1 MRARRRGRTPIP
13 SRVDTFLRL
22 TRRLRASRAAKS
34 PRPRVALGTSRR
46 PSTLS
51 EPLVLS
57 LGIVGLPNVGKSS
70 LFNALTSSAAAAAAN
85 YPFCTVDPNVGMV
98 EVPDERLGRLAEVV
112 QPKRTVPAVVQFM
125 DIAGLVKGAAQGEG
139 LGNKFLANI
148 RETDAIV
155 HVVRCFEDPDVT
167 HVMGDVNPVR
177 DREVIEFELALADLG
192 SVEKRLDKVQR
203 SARSGDK
210 DAQAELPVLEVANR
224 TLAEGKSLREAAL
237 DAGQRA
243 LLAPLQLL
251 TLKPVLYAANVTD
264 AELSGEEGA
273 HVRALRAAV
282 AASGEAAEVVTFS
295 AKIEAE
301 LAELSPEERREFLGS
316 LGIESAG
323 LDRLIRAGYHLLG
336 LQTYFTAG
344 EQEVRAWTIH
354 LGDTAPKAAGVIHTD
369 FERGFIRAETVSYA
383 DFVALR
389 GWKEAREKG
398 AVRSEGKEYLVKDG
412 DVMLF
417 RFNV

>member
-1 MRARRRGRTPIP
+1 M
-13 SRVDTFLRL
+13 
-22 TRRLRASRAAKS
+22 
-34 PRPRVALGTSRR
+34 
-46 PSTLS
+46 
-51 EPLVLS
+51 LS

-70 LFNALTSSAAAAAAN
+70 LFNALTSSASAAAAN

-98 EVPDERLGRLAEVV
+98 EVPDERLGKLAEIV
-112 QPKRTVPAVVQFM
+112 QPRKTVPAVVQFM
-125 DIAGLVKGAAQGEG
+125 DIAGLVKGASQGEG

-177 DREVIEFELALADLG
+177 DREVIEFELALSDLG
-192 SVEKRLDKVQR
+192 SVEKRLEKTQR
-203 SARSGDK
+203 AARTGDK
-210 DAQAELPVLEVANR
+210 DAQAELPALEIANK
-224 TLAEGKSLREAAL
+224 TLSEGKSLREAGLTPA
-237 DAGQRA
+237 QRVM
-243 LLAPLQLL
+243 LAPLQLL
-251 TLKPVLYAANVTD
+251 TMKPVLYAANVTD
-264 AELSGEEGA
+264 AELSGEEGV
-273 HVRALRAAV
+273 HVKALRAAIES
-282 AASGEAAEVVTFS
+282 SGEAAEVVTFS

-301 LAELSPEERREFLGS
+301 LAELSPDERREFLSS

-354 LGDTAPKAAGVIHTD
+354 NGDTAPRAAGVIHTD
-369 FERGFIRAETVSYA
+369 FERGFIRAETVA
-383 DFVALR
+383 FDDFVTLR

-398 AVRSEGKEYLVKDG
+398 SVRSEGKEYVVKDG